1 MWCCGCKKFVNNK
14 KCLKHELVNNID
26 ELLRRKYID
35 VEETKVRTYDYL
47 TYPTCNCPIHNKQAK
62 GYCFTCK
69 RCICLTDGYH
79 FDHESLLFQD
89 FEITNDI
96 EVNYRAF
103 ESYTYMLNEM
113 INSLNNKDA
122 IFECNLKMKSAII
135 KELATAVVRGSDS
148 IQPFIIETLNVINKF
163 DGNDLH
169 HDFERLEEN
178 IEEIKNEI
186 INLSFSDDLQKLI
199 KDVNDEKRLPQKY
212 RQPLTMRYN
221 CLNDYTLV
229 TVSPDYVIMKN
240 IKTERY
246 ERFVFHEHIILSV
259 GTSECIIIDAMEKI
273 ITINPN
279 DRIYVNVTPTT
290 NKIKDYQFNNSVADK
305 LYFINTENKL
315 VEIDLVSLKEEIL
328 YPEYDFKSILTL
340 YRTNLKA
347 VCISVDDEIYYIDET
362 IHKYPWKI
370 DYDELKYYIG
380 SAYNSNPLKGI
391 LASNRMLY
399 RFQDKSIR
407 IKANFIYYDDE
418 IILCGKK
425 SFRLLNIVF

>member
-1 MWCCGCKKFVNNK
+1 MWCCSCKKFVNNK

-26 ELLRRKYID
+26 ELLRKKYID
-35 VEETKVRTYDYL
+35 VEETKVRTYNYL
-47 TYPTCNCPIHNKQAK
+47 TYPTCNCPIHNKKAE

-89 FEITNDI
+89 FEISNDI

-103 ESYTYMLNEM
+103 ESYNYSLNEM
-113 INSLNNKDA
+113 INLLNNKDA
-122 IFECNLKMKSAII
+122 IFERNLKLKSTII
-135 KELATAVVRGSDS
+135 KELATAVARGSDS
-148 IQPFIIETLNVINKF
+148 IQPFIIEAINAVNKF
-163 DGNDLH
+163 DENDLH
-169 HDFERLEEN
+169 HDFERLEED

-212 RQPLTMRYN
+212 KQPLTTRYD
-221 CLNDYTLV
+221 CLNDYTLI
-229 TVSPDYVIMKN
+229 TVGTNYVVMKN
-240 IKTERY
+240 IKTDLY
-246 ERFVFHEHIILSV
+246 ETFAFHEHIIRSV
-259 GTSECIIIDAMEKI
+259 ARSENIIIESMKKI
-273 ITINPN
+273 IAIKPN
-279 DRIYVNVTPTT
+279 DYIYVNTTSTT
-290 NKIKDYQFNNSVADK
+290 NKIKDYQFNNSVDDK

-315 VEIDLVSLKEEIL
+315 VEVNILTMKEVVL
-328 YPEYDFKSILTL
+328 YPEYEFKSILTL

-347 VCISVDDEIYYIDET
+347 ICISVDDEIYYIDEN

-380 SAYNSNPLKGI
+380 SVYNSNPLKGI

-425 SFRLLNIVF
+425 SFRLLNLIF